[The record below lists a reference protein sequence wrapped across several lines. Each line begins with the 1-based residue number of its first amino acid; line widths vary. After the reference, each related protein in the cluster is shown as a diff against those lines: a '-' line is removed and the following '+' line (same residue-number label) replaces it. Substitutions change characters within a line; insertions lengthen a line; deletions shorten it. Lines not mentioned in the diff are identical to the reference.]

1 MLPEEAYFSVQETL
15 TSPGVRN
22 RVPIDNYRSVIRHA
36 IMPAILD
43 SMAKVAFSQSRSI
56 HFVRAYILDAI
67 NSACGRVDD
76 RNRLWINSFFRV
88 PSSLRELCVGYT
100 DLSLTN

>member
-1 MLPEEAYFSVQETL
+1 
-15 TSPGVRN
+15 
-22 RVPIDNYRSVIRHA
+22 
-36 IMPAILD
+36 MPAILD
-43 SMAKVAFSQSRSI
+43 SMAKVAFLQSRSVR
-56 HFVRAYILDAI
+56 FVRAYILDAI

-76 RNRLWINSFFRV
+76 RNRLWINSFFGA

>member
-1 MLPEEAYFSVQETL
+1 MRTNSWTELVQL
-15 TSPGVRN
+15 GVRN